1 MLPTH
6 HLTPFSRLP
15 LRNSITEPGAK
26 ICAILWDPLSSK
38 RGSKETE
45 LCENELL
52 CKVSLS
58 DFWPTERPWDTS
70 VVNKQVWLQYW
81 DEVMF
86 LATWWLLQ
94 WPNILVLYNK
104 STDRY
109 RAKRA
114 HPSGVVIFI
123 QLLLSNVF
131 SYVKEKVTMKKPHQ
145 NNVD

>member
-70 VVNKQVWLQYW
+70 VVIKQVWLQYW

-104 STDRY
+104 STWQIPGQ
-109 RAKRA
+109 ASTSKWGCHF
-114 HPSGVVIFI
+114 HPIIVKHCV
-123 QLLLSNVF
+123 QLCERKSDD
-131 SYVKEKVTMKKPHQ
+131 EKASSE
-145 NNVD
+145 